1 MLIINCDGIGSAN
14 VSAED
19 SRSLLRKVSDPLAKD
34 LRAHGFEVQSYRL
47 EWPASMAG
55 VGGKLS
61 WTQSVAVGLLGL
73 DTIINNHPGAKVVL
87 LGYSGGCRVVHEW
100 LETRPD
106 QHHRVVAVG
115 LVSDPFRPRDKQQVG
130 MPKTKGW
137 GVCGQKRGL
146 EGHTFWV
153 MVPGDVVTD
162 ALPDA
167 ILRTPADISDVM
179 PASFVDDLR
188 YHVDKGNL
196 QLAWQIGVF
205 RTNPL
210 GWFAALG
217 ERLRQARD
225 DIHGYARGGLHT
237 VAYETPWD
245 GGATPAQRLSSTLS
259 YAIRKRMT

>member
-14 VSAED
+14 VSADD
-19 SRSLLRKVSDPLAKD
+19 SRSILKKVSDPLATD
-34 LRAHGFEVQSYRL
+34 LRAHGFEVQPARL

-55 VGGKLS
+55 VGGRLS

-73 DTIINNHPGAKVVL
+73 DAIVDRQPDEKIVL

-100 LETRPD
+100 LETRPE

-115 LVSDPFRPRDKQQVG
+115 LMSDPFRPRDAQQAG
-130 MPKTKGW
+130 MPKTRGW
-137 GVCGQKRGL
+137 GVCGQKSGL

-153 MVPGDVVTD
+153 AVPGDVITD
-162 ALPDA
+162 ALEDA
-167 ILRTPADISDVM
+167 ILRTPADASDVM
-179 PASFVDDLR
+179 PGAFVNDLR
-188 YHVDKGNL
+188 THVRKGDL

-217 ERLRQARD
+217 RRLDQARR
-225 DIHGYARGGLHT
+225 DIEGYLGGTHT
-237 VAYETPWD
+237 TAYVTPWE
-245 GGATPAQRLSSTLS
+245 GGATPAQRFASTLS
-259 YAIRKRMT
+259 WAVRQRA